1 VESCDGRPQRLNL
14 PMVRIAI
21 SRKAF
26 DAIVASLPSNVGF
39 ENKRAENGDVYVWLP
54 PNVLAKLN
62 ALRGRGQSYSD
73 VILRLAA
80 TSRG

>member
-1 VESCDGRPQRLNL
+1 
-14 PMVRIAI
+14 MVRIAI
-21 SRKAF
+21 SQRAF
-26 DAIVASLPSNVGF
+26 DSIVATLPSNVGF

-54 PNVLAKLN
+54 PDVIAKLT

-80 TSRG
+80 KQGMTRV